1 MPPEYSVG
9 TMVLGLEETLDRD
22 EQIREMEEGVEEPAY
37 EETYH
42 SALAGYI
49 VSQFR
54 FFRDARRNSG
64 VENEIIDSQR
74 AYNGEYSAHE
84 KARINPLG
92 ADIYMH
98 ITTTKCRAVASWIKD
113 ILLATKKSWS
123 IEPTPKPTLPED
135 ILAQIE
141 EAFMKELEE
150 AEVQEGPQQQVQPG
164 MGGQAQQQ
172 EGRQQNPVESA
183 AEKLRKRNQRKR
195 NVFDA
200 IQSEI
205 MFEAKH
211 QLKGIERLIED
222 QLVEGKW
229 DKALDDFITDFSI
242 FPTAIMKGPIV
253 QKKKKLVYENG
264 RPVPKKVYCYENRR
278 VSPLDFYPQPGACDI
293 DEGDMIEHMRF
304 NKSEIYS
311 LKGLSGYISSK
322 IDNILDDDSSYGW
335 WLDTGIEHEKA
346 TLEGH
351 GTEYDMNRDIYHGL
365 HFHGSVPVHLLVDWG
380 REDLEFDDPNKM
392 VEVDALLIGRE
403 VIKCQIN
410 DDPLFRKPYY
420 KASFQNNPGSFWGHS
435 VPYLMRDIQRMCNAC
450 ARALADNMA
459 LASGPQ
465 VEVYID
471 RLADQGAIEGMHP
484 RQIWQLRSD
493 PTGAG
498 GRAINFF
505 TVPSNAEGLLAV
517 YNQFEQKADDATG
530 VPRYA
535 HGNERAS
542 GAAQALADYERVLTP
557 NGAKKISNLKVGDE
571 ITNTYGGVSK
581 VVGVYP
587 QGKCDIFRL
596 KFSNGEYVD
605 CDMNHRWSVRTHQ
618 DRPFQ
623 TLTTEEILSKGL
635 YRKTKKDGKNP
646 KGLRPKW
653 MLPLIDP
660 VYYPYVD
667 VLVDPYTMGAILGD
681 GDHRARL
688 TSMDQEIF
696 DRIPYKLG
704 NPDKS
709 SKCKSW
715 THTILGIKKNLQKYI
730 GKSICYDKFIPKEY
744 LRNSYS
750 VRVELL
756 RGLMDTD
763 GCISKGGD
771 SFYFTTS
778 KQLAKDFKELVRS
791 LGGAVNKIQIV
802 NDKRGSRAVG
812 YRIHFYTN
820 ICPVYLKR
828 KAINYKTRKRQYIYI
843 SGVEYV
849 GKNSATCIQVDSRD
863 KCFIVDN
870 FIPTHNTAQGLA
882 MLLESASKGIKDA
895 IRNIDNGLII
905 PRIEYQFYWNM
916 ITKNE
921 LNYSGDINVRTIGSQ
936 ALTLKA
942 AQSTRRQEF
951 LQITANPQDIEV
963 MGMAGRADILREMA
977 EELGLPENL
986 IPHRLDIM
994 KLEEEKRQR
1003 DAEIAQAQAQANQVG
1018 LEATKIQ
1025 VQGQMQM
1032 HEATQQMKALNLQL
1046 QEKAL
1051 QADATLK
1058 SAKMQQDAQI
1068 KVMEIQGKQQEAAI
1082 KAATTESVQAR
1093 KEERQD
1099 ARNERQLAVDMAR
1112 AEMNERARARGNV

>member
-1 MPPEYSVG
+1 MPPEYSIG
-9 TMVLGLEETLDRD
+9 TTVLNLEETLDRD
-22 EQIREMEEGVEEPAY
+22 SMLRSMEEGEFEESAY

-42 SALAGYI
+42 SPLAGYI

-64 VENEIIDSQR
+64 VEDEIIDCQR
-74 AYNGEYSAHE
+74 AYNGEYSAQE

-92 ADIYMH
+92 ADIYMQ

-113 ILLATKKSWS
+113 VLLSTKKSWAV
-123 IEPTPKPTLPED
+123 EPTPKPTLPED

-141 EAFMKELEE
+141 EAFAKELEE
-150 AEVQEGPQQQVQPG
+150 TETPPTAQPEVQPG
-164 MGGQAQQQ
+164 AEGQQPQQ
-172 EGRQQNPVESA
+172 EKPKNPVESA
-183 AEKLRKRNQRKR
+183 AEKLRKKNQRKR
-195 NVFDA
+195 NVYDA

-211 QLKGIERLIED
+211 QLKRIERFIED

-229 DKALDDFITDFSI
+229 EKALDDFITDFSI
-242 FPTAIMKGPIV
+242 FPAAIMKGPII
-253 QKKKKLVYENG
+253 QKKKKLVYEGG
-264 RPVPKKVYCYENRR
+264 RPVPKTVYCYENRR

-293 DEGDMIEHMRF
+293 DDGDMIEHMRF
-304 NKSEIYS
+304 TKSEIYK
-311 LKGLSGYISSK
+311 LKGLSGYINDK
-322 IDNILDDDSSYGW
+322 IDAILDDDSSYGW

-346 TLEGH
+346 LLEDH
-351 GTEYDMNRDIYHGL
+351 GTEYDMNRDTYHGL
-365 HFHGSVPVHLLVDWG
+365 HFHGSVPVHLLVSWG
-380 REDLEFDDPNKM
+380 REDLEYEDQNKM
-392 VEVDALLIGRE
+392 IEVDALLIGRE
-403 VIKCQIN
+403 VIKCQLN

-435 VPYLMRDIQRMCNAC
+435 VPYLVKDIRRMCNAC

-465 VEVYID
+465 VEIYID

-505 TVPSNAEGLLAV
+505 NVPSNAEGLLSV

-535 HGNERAS
+535 HGNERVG
-542 GAAQALADYERVLTP
+542 GAAQ
-557 NGAKKISNLKVGDE
+557 
-571 ITNTYGGVSK
+571 
-581 VVGVYP
+581 
-587 QGKCDIFRL
+587 
-596 KFSNGEYVD
+596 
-605 CDMNHRWSVRTHQ
+605 
-618 DRPFQ
+618 
-623 TLTTEEILSKGL
+623 
-635 YRKTKKDGKNP
+635 
-646 KGLRPKW
+646 
-653 MLPLIDP
+653 
-660 VYYPYVD
+660 
-667 VLVDPYTMGAILGD
+667 
-681 GDHRARL
+681 
-688 TSMDQEIF
+688 
-696 DRIPYKLG
+696 
-704 NPDKS
+704 
-709 SKCKSW
+709 
-715 THTILGIKKNLQKYI
+715 
-730 GKSICYDKFIPKEY
+730 
-744 LRNSYS
+744 
-750 VRVELL
+750 
-756 RGLMDTD
+756 
-763 GCISKGGD
+763 
-771 SFYFTTS
+771 
-778 KQLAKDFKELVRS
+778 
-791 LGGAVNKIQIV
+791 
-802 NDKRGSRAVG
+802 
-812 YRIHFYTN
+812 
-820 ICPVYLKR
+820 
-828 KAINYKTRKRQYIYI
+828 
-843 SGVEYV
+843 
-849 GKNSATCIQVDSRD
+849 
-863 KCFIVDN
+863 
-870 FIPTHNTAQGLA
+870 TAQGLS

-895 IRNIDNGLII
+895 IRNIDTGLII

-916 ITKNE
+916 ITNKE
-921 LNYSGDINVRTIGSQ
+921 LNYSGDINIKTIGSQ

-951 LQITANPQDIEV
+951 LQITANPNDIEV
-963 MGMAGRADILREMA
+963 MGMSGRADILREIA

-994 KLEEEKRQR
+994 KLEEEKKQR
-1003 DAEIAQAQAQANQVG
+1003 EAEMAQAQAQANQVG

-1068 KVMEIQGKQQEAAI
+1068 KVMEIQSKQQEAAI

-1112 AEMNERARARGNV
+1112 AEMNERARSRGSI

>member
-74 AYNGEYSAHE
+74 AYNGEYSAYE

-164 MGGQAQQQ
+164 MEGQAQQQ

-535 HGNERAS
+535 HGNERA
-542 GAAQALADYERVLTP
+542 
-557 NGAKKISNLKVGDE
+557 
-571 ITNTYGGVSK
+571 
-581 VVGVYP
+581 
-587 QGKCDIFRL
+587 
-596 KFSNGEYVD
+596 
-605 CDMNHRWSVRTHQ
+605 
-618 DRPFQ
+618 
-623 TLTTEEILSKGL
+623 
-635 YRKTKKDGKNP
+635 
-646 KGLRPKW
+646 
-653 MLPLIDP
+653 
-660 VYYPYVD
+660 
-667 VLVDPYTMGAILGD
+667 
-681 GDHRARL
+681 
-688 TSMDQEIF
+688 
-696 DRIPYKLG
+696 
-704 NPDKS
+704 
-709 SKCKSW
+709 
-715 THTILGIKKNLQKYI
+715 
-730 GKSICYDKFIPKEY
+730 
-744 LRNSYS
+744 
-750 VRVELL
+750 
-756 RGLMDTD
+756 
-763 GCISKGGD
+763 
-771 SFYFTTS
+771 
-778 KQLAKDFKELVRS
+778 
-791 LGGAVNKIQIV
+791 
-802 NDKRGSRAVG
+802 
-812 YRIHFYTN
+812 
-820 ICPVYLKR
+820 
-828 KAINYKTRKRQYIYI
+828 
-843 SGVEYV
+843 
-849 GKNSATCIQVDSRD
+849 
-863 KCFIVDN
+863 
-870 FIPTHNTAQGLA
+870 
-882 MLLESASKGIKDA
+882 
-895 IRNIDNGLII
+895 
-905 PRIEYQFYWNM
+905 
-916 ITKNE
+916 
-921 LNYSGDINVRTIGSQ
+921 
-936 ALTLKA
+936 
-942 AQSTRRQEF
+942 
-951 LQITANPQDIEV
+951 
-963 MGMAGRADILREMA
+963 
-977 EELGLPENL
+977 
-986 IPHRLDIM
+986 
-994 KLEEEKRQR
+994 
-1003 DAEIAQAQAQANQVG
+1003 
-1018 LEATKIQ
+1018 
-1025 VQGQMQM
+1025 
-1032 HEATQQMKALNLQL
+1032 
-1046 QEKAL
+1046 
-1051 QADATLK
+1051 
-1058 SAKMQQDAQI
+1058 
-1068 KVMEIQGKQQEAAI
+1068 
-1082 KAATTESVQAR
+1082 
-1093 KEERQD
+1093 
-1099 ARNERQLAVDMAR
+1099 
-1112 AEMNERARARGNV
+1112 